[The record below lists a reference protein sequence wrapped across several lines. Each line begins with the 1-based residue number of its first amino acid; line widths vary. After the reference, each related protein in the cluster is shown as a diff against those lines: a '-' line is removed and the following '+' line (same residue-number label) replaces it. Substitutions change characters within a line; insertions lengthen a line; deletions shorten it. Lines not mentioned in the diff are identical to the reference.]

1 MTLDNTSDIFYS
13 THLLKHLLDLHNIF
27 VGGFK
32 NVNNNVMQ
40 VRATFASLELNGLRV
55 QEQRLPCVKKI
66 T

>member
-1 MTLDNTSDIFYS
+1 MTLDYTWAIFYS
-13 THLLKHLLDLHNIF
+13 THLLKDLLDLHNIF

-32 NVNNNVMQ
+32 NVNKIVMQ
-40 VRATFASLELNGLRV
+40 VPTTFASLELNGLRV